1 MSVTE
6 SVIAALVIDREA
18 RARVRDATRGMGELR
33 FLQTVAELETMIP
46 LAGVSAIVIEPVD
59 AAGTPT
65 APLAER
71 LRAGYP
77 SLPIIAYAVL
87 TPGGSQGILSLARAG
102 VHELVIRG
110 FDDLGLTMRAALARA
125 REQAAAAYV
134 MRELESEIP
143 PAMRPLI
150 RHCLERGAQAQTVAG
165 LARTLGVHRK
175 TLVNRSRDAGFPTP
189 SLLIGWCRLLL
200 AARLL
205 EDPARSIEQVALA
218 LDFPSATAL
227 RNMLRRYAGLSPSEV
242 RQRGGLRCVLD
253 TLRHTLRDPRGKRP
267 GTRARVRD
275 RRQVS

>member
-1 MSVTE
+1 M
-6 SVIAALVIDREA
+6 IAALVIDREA
-18 RARVRDATRGMGELR
+18 RARVRDATRGMGDLR
-33 FLQTVAELETMIP
+33 FVSTVAELEEVLP
-46 LAGVSAIVIEPVD
+46 VERPDAVVLEPVD
-59 AAGTPT
+59 SSGMPT
-65 APLAER
+65 AALAER
-71 LRAGYP
+71 LREGYP
-77 SLPIIAYAVL
+77 SLPIIAYAML

-110 FDDLGLTMRAALARA
+110 FDDLGLAMRAALARA
-125 REQAAAAYV
+125 REQAAAAFV

-150 RHCLERGAQAQTVAG
+150 RHCLERGAQTQTVAG

-205 EDPARSIEQVALA
+205 EDPARSIEHVALA

-242 RQRGGLRCVLD
+242 RERGGLRCVLE
-253 TLRHTLRDPRGKRP
+253 TLRHVLRDPHPKRQ
-267 GTRARVRD
+267 GARTRRNLK
-275 RRQVS
+275 RQAS